1 LWDNGADP
9 AAELDRIL
17 AVRSA
22 ALQRFGENAI
32 KPGEPMAQLEDTLVP
47 LYLLHRYQTQA
58 AAKEIGGLDYR
69 YALRGDGQMVTEIV
83 PAAAQRQALDA
94 VLKTISSETLTL
106 PESLLKILPPRPPAY
121 PRTQESFPAK
131 TGLTFDPEGAAA
143 SAANLTL
150 ELLFEPTRAS
160 RLIEYQAR
168 QAGSPGLQEVV
179 DTTLKATWY
188 APRRKGLEELTQFT
202 VEDVVLEHLLGLASS
217 HEASVEVRAQATQE
231 VHKLND
237 WLKAQTSS
245 EASPALRAHRMSAL
259 ARIAVFENDPT
270 KFTPT
275 AGEKAP
281 PGQPIGDDQ
290 DFQLV
295 H

>member
-1 LWDNGADP
+1 MLRKSTEDGLLFITDEDSRPLGSAHPHSHLWDNGTDP

-32 KPGEPMAQLEDTLVP
+32 QPGEPMAQLEDTLVP

-69 YALRGDGQMVTEIV
+69 YALRGDGQLVTEIV

-94 VLKTISSETLTL
+94 VLKTISPETLTL

-168 QAGSPGLQEVV
+168 QAGMPGLSEVV
-179 DTTLKATWY
+179 DATLKATWY

-202 VEDVVLEHLLGLASS
+202 VEDAVLEHLLGLASS
-217 HEASVEVRAQATQE
+217 HEASVEVKAQATEE

-237 WLKAQTSS
+237 WLKPQTS
-245 EASPALRAHRMSAL
+245 ERDFT
-259 ARIAVFENDPT
+259 RIAR
-270 KFTPT
+270 
-275 AGEKAP
+275 AP
-281 PGQPIGDDQ
+281 HVCSCPHRG
-290 DFQLV
+290 V
-295 H
+295 RE